1 MNKFLSYVKK
11 EFLHIFRDY
20 QTVFILLLMPV
31 VQVILFGF
39 AITTDIRDTSIG
51 ILDLS
56 HSSESRALIAKIVS
70 GKEYDIAQILS
81 GQGEIEN
88 VFRKGKVRQIVVFPV
103 DFSSAIAKGSNAEI
117 EIITDGSN
125 PNEANI
131 LTSYILN
138 IVGKYQQELLKKYG
152 IDTPIDVH
160 SKMLYNPQLKSAY
173 TFVPGVIGLVLMLI
187 CTLMTSIS
195 IVREKEEG
203 TMEIIL
209 ASPAKPLAVIVSK
222 TIPYLV
228 ISIVNIVTIILLSLY
243 VMDVPVRGSMTLL
256 MILSVLYIFT
266 SLALGMLISTIS
278 ATQQIAMII
287 SLVGLMLPTILL
299 SGLMFPIESMP
310 VVLQWFSKLVPATWF
325 ISAAKIIMIKGLG
338 IGYVVKEIAVLLV
351 ITGLCLGTALSR
363 FKTRLD

>member
-1 MNKFLSYVKK
+1 
-11 EFLHIFRDY
+11 
-20 QTVFILLLMPV
+20 MPV

-39 AITTDIRDTSIG
+39 SITTDIRNTSIG

-56 HSSESRALIAKIVS
+56 HSSESRALIAKIGS
-70 GKEYDIAQILS
+70 GQEYDIVEMLS

-88 VFRKGKVRQIVVFPV
+88 IFRKGKVRQIVVFPA
-103 DFSSAIAKGSNAEI
+103 DFSFALANGSTVEI

-131 LTSYILN
+131 LTSYMLN
-138 IVGKYQQELLKKYG
+138 IAGKYQQELLKKYG
-152 IDTPIDVH
+152 IDAPFDV
-160 SKMLYNPQLKSAY
+160 SSRMLYNPQLKSAY

-203 TMEIIL
+203 TMEVIL
-209 ASPAKPLAVIVSK
+209 ASPTKPLAVIISK

-228 ISIVNIVTIILLSLY
+228 ISIVNIATIILLSLY
-243 VMDVPVRGSMTLL
+243 VMDVPVRGSITLL

-278 ATQQIAMII
+278 VTQQIAMII

-310 VVLQWFSKLVPATWF
+310 DVLQWFSKIVPATWF
-325 ISAAKIIMIKGLG
+325 ISASKTIMIKGLG
-338 IGYVVKEIAVLLV
+338 FGYVWKEIVVLLI

-363 FKTRLD
+363 FKIRL

>member
-11 EFLHIFRDY
+11 EFFHIFRDR
-20 QTVFILLLMPV
+20 QTAFILFLMPV
-31 VQVILFGF
+31 VQIILFGF
-39 AITTDIRDTSIG
+39 AITTDIRNTSIG

-70 GKEYDIAQILS
+70 GAEYDIAEVLS

-88 VFRKGKVRQIVVFPV
+88 IFRKGKIRQIVVFPA
-103 DFSSAIAKGSNAEI
+103 DFSAALAKGSTAEI

-131 LTSYILN
+131 LTNYMFS
-138 IVGKYQQELLKKYG
+138 IVGKYQQELLKKY
-152 IDTPIDVH
+152 DTDIPIDVR
-160 SKMLYNPQLKSAY
+160 SKMLYNSQLKSSY

-195 IVREKEEG
+195 IVREKEKG
-203 TMEIIL
+203 TMEVIL

-228 ISIVNIVTIILLSLY
+228 ISIINIIVVIILSLY
-243 VMDVPVRGSMTLL
+243 VMDVPVRGSITLL

-310 VVLQWFSKLVPATWF
+310 AVLQWFSKIVPATWF
-325 ISAAKIIMIKGLG
+325 ISASKTIMIKGLG
-338 IGYVVKEIAVLLV
+338 FGYVWKEIVVLLI

-363 FKTRLD
+363 FKIRL

>member
-1 MNKFLSYVKK
+1 
-11 EFLHIFRDY
+11 
-20 QTVFILLLMPV
+20 MPV

-39 AITTDIRDTSIG
+39 AITTDVRNTSIG

-56 HSSESRALIAKIVS
+56 HDVHSRALVAKIRA
-70 GKEYDIAQILS
+70 GQEYDVAQILS

-88 VFRKGKVRQIVVFPV
+88 IFRQGKTRQIVVFPKN
-103 DFSSAIAKGSNAEI
+103 FGTNIEQGKNAEI
-117 EIITDGSN
+117 EVITDGSN

-131 LTSYILN
+131 LTNYMTSIAGMYLSPS
-138 IVGKYQQELLKKYG
+138 LPL
-152 IDTPIDVH
+152 DVH
-160 SKMLYNPQLKSAY
+160 IKMLYNPQLKSAY

-195 IVREKEEG
+195 IVREKEMG
-203 TMEIIL
+203 TMEVLL
-209 ASPAKPLAVIVSK
+209 ASPAKPLVVIISK

-228 ISIVNIVTIILLSLY
+228 ISIVNIVTIILLALY
-243 VMDVPVRGSMTLL
+243 VMNVPVKGSISVLMLL
-256 MILSVLYIFT
+256 SILYIFT
-266 SLALGMLISTIS
+266 SLALGILISTIS

-310 VVLQWFSKLVPATWF
+310 TVLQWSSKIVPATWF
-325 ISAAKIIMIKGLG
+325 ISASKIIMIKGLG
-338 IGYVVKEIAVLLV
+338 LAFVWKEIAILLG

-363 FKTRLD
+363 FKTHL